1 LQFSNQANGFKEQSA
16 SLSVKTCPESGIGN
30 ILAGETTC
38 DDIDS
43 LKVSG

>member
-1 LQFSNQANGFKEQSA
+1 LQFSNQANGLKEQPA

-30 ILAGETTC
+30 ILAGETAGN
-38 DDIDS
+38 DIDP